1 MREREKY
8 GTKDQEEIETPGE
21 INTFIMIDSTHTEG
35 RGWITCRGQDGKW
48 LSKLIMITL
57 ANDQFDA

>member
-35 RGWITCRGQDGKW
+35 WGWITCRGQDGK
-48 LSKLIMITL
+48 
-57 ANDQFDA
+57 